1 MAGLAAPV
9 FLVGDKCINDQNG
22 YVVAQTAMIVAWY
35 LQGDTLTGSVS
46 TILLDFDRG
55 GMASSEIDCTNSL
68 VTRTES
74 AKEPL
79 GFRDETTVERPP
91 HISCFFIADRSADP
105 TRRSPAAGV
114 PAF

>member
-1 MAGLAAPV
+1 
-9 FLVGDKCINDQNG
+9 
-22 YVVAQTAMIVAWY
+22 MIVARY

-55 GMASSEIDCTNSL
+55 GMAPSEIDCTSSL

-91 HISCFFIADRSADP
+91 HISCFLLRTDP
-105 TRRSPAAGV
+105 RIPRDDLLLLGYRLFSTASQ
-114 PAF
+114 